1 MFIVLKVFND
11 SGLACFLDKT
21 QGKFL
26 AHYSLRNAYMKL
38 VPGSLVRGDL
48 VQGNGRYA
56 RLQNVSLE
64 YLGLLSGQRAQY
76 FLYFLL
82 ELAYLFLPQH
92 HESEESFMFLK
103 ASIESTSLS
112 LCDER
117 PAFGI
122 MLSIWYLGILGFA
135 VPDQLALRVDIQEM
149 LEDWDAWVEQEKMGK
164 GLTLPQALIL
174 KYDSLWGDS
183 LMWISEC
190 LRDHPQFKKIEK
202 KWLWLLH
209 ENTGAGCGKVEKAVN
224 S

>member
-1 MFIVLKVFND
+1 MFF
-11 SGLACFLDKT
+11 
-21 QGKFL
+21 
-26 AHYSLRNAYMKL
+26 
-38 VPGSLVRGDL
+38 
-48 VQGNGRYA
+48 
-56 RLQNVSLE
+56 
-64 YLGLLSGQRAQY
+64 
-76 FLYFLL
+76 
-82 ELAYLFLPQH
+82 
-92 HESEESFMFLK
+92 K

-117 PAFGI
+117 PSFGI
-122 MLSIWYLGILGFA
+122 MLSIWYLGVLGFA

-183 LMWISEC
+183 LVWISEC

-209 ENTGAGCGKVEKAVN
+209 ENTGVGCGKVEKAVN